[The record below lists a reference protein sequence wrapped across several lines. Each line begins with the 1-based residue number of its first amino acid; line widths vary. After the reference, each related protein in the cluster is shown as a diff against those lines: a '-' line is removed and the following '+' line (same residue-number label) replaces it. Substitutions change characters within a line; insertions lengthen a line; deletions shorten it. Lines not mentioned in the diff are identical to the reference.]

1 MFKIDTCDLDA
12 LKQDTPV
19 MTIGDHIKGTMFTAI
34 DIQEHNLQRLMA
46 GVSMFVFKKA
56 KGELRKA
63 IGTLN
68 PAFIP
73 KERSTEPAKKQHKP
87 APNTQT
93 FFDLQA
99 NEFRS
104 YNMDNIIAIIEF

>member
-1 MFKIDTCDLDA
+1 MFKLTTNDLDA
-12 LKQDTPV
+12 LAQDESFVTYGNLRV
-19 MTIGDHIKGTMFTAI
+19 TTIEL
-34 DIQEHNLQRLMA
+34 QEHNLQRMTA
-46 GVSMFVFKKA
+46 GVSLFVFKKA

-87 APNTQT
+87 APNTQS

-104 YNMDNIIAIIEF
+104 YNMDLIIAIIEF